1 MDIYN
6 QIARKRKRKRIF
18 LRVFFALI
26 ILIPIIFF
34 YNKKVLKGIV
44 TYSQESIAS
53 QTKNSINS
61 AIKFCLTDVE
71 YVDLVNL
78 QKDSQ
83 GNVSYLTI
91 NSLKIN
97 QLSKNVVEYSKIII
111 DEQLKKGVNIPI
123 LTFTGITFLSGYGKE
138 VNYKILSIGSVKSD
152 FLSEFTSQGINQ
164 TKHSIYVNVNVEV
177 KLILPFSNEK
187 IVIDDKILI
196 TESILLGKVPEIY
209 FN

>member
-18 LRVFFALI
+18 LRVFFTLI

-71 YVDLVNL
+71 YLDLVNL

-138 VNYKILSIGSVKSD
+138 VNYKILSIGSVTSD